1 MQLKKILTVCAVALG
16 SVTAVSAAASAHMP
30 QAQGNEPEC
39 YTEEEVQAKF
49 IKGWYLEDDVWVQ
62 GDADVWYPYEA
73 ALWGSGSG
81 TINAGMYGLP
91 GPDEGGQEY
100 YEYKYDTHIL
110 QKPSDDCDP
119 PVCEWDDQLPPGEE
133 CDDVC
138 TPGHPDY
145 GSDCDPCDDIGDYGP
160 DCDPCDDIGDY
171 GPDCDPCDD
180 IGDLGDD
187 CDETTTTTSSTTTTT
202 TTTAPPTDSTTTTTL
217 PAGSTTTST
226 TTTTTTPGGEGTT
239 TSTSVVSQLPPDTPS
254 TTLLVVPTSAAG
266 PVLAPQLPATGS
278 QDTTGQ
284 IAMVALL
291 LLGAGG
297 SIVWVTRRRR
307 PDMI

>member
-160 DCDPCDDIGDY
+160 DCDPCDDIGD
-171 GPDCDPCDD
+171 
-180 IGDLGDD
+180 LGDD